1 MNWIRQANSIRY
13 SRLLIGL
20 VLLGGA
26 GVVGAQGFEVS
37 GSVTDTGKPV
47 PGAIWNL
54 YEHESAWDH
63 AHRWMKLKEPQTPV
77 ASGRTDA
84 RGLFVIRNAEPGFY
98 HLRVEKEGYLP
109 MALRLLPLLEDRSLP
124 PLELTESVDLAAT
137 VTDPGGQGLNGA
149 WAQLLQRSSSEASR
163 RGRDGRNIAPPKA
176 WNPERWMRKA
186 DDSGVVHFAV
196 GAEEE
201 FTLRAW
207 APDHVVQEVAFR
219 GLRRTDAP
227 HSRIRLS
234 PSTPRMLR
242 VVDSEN
248 LAVANAL
255 VRVGPGG
262 FPQGFTDAE
271 GRIELSGHL
280 ESILLV
286 TATIEDGSST
296 MTRLSPAIPRQSD
309 VLAFEDQSPLDGR
322 IVDIETGDA
331 VPRALVWI
339 GRRMDRWIRTDRAG
353 GFRLWV
359 DHDSRRVQ
367 VAANGYFPESSM
379 PEISDG
385 VFQPVSV
392 ALQPAVFLTGT
403 VVDEEGQ
410 TIEGVKIAP
419 TMALKGIG
427 QAPRGFR
434 FKDKT
439 PPTQSGPKGRFRLEP
454 LVPGSNYSVSFQHA
468 DFANHQE
475 NWVPPS
481 SSVESRELRVVLSK
495 GHQVVGRVVDP
506 DGQPVVGAS
515 VALHRES
522 EGFLQAFGVGG
533 DPTLKES
540 FSGEEGGYSFEKLGV
555 GAYRL
560 VVKAS
565 GFSSE
570 SIRGLEITGR
580 ESLEN
585 WGEVELREGVSL
597 RAKVVDADERPVTGV
612 EVWTLDEKMPFLGN
626 LFTEAAGPAVAVSG
640 ADGFFQIDDRR
651 EGEKVDLLLKR
662 DGYAVLR
669 KEGFTLPLE
678 EELVLVLQPASSIR
692 GQVLNESGE
701 GLESARVQIGR
712 RRSVGFQTMDLEFD
726 ETTSAVDGS
735 FEIDGLGEG
744 NYYLKAQ
751 TEDYQEAKLDGLE
764 VLPGQDLEEI
774 QLTLK
779 RGFRIDGRVINAAE
793 EPVPGV
799 NLNVQRAGGGLIPQP
814 LAQARADA
822 EGRFRFKG
830 LPPGRLVVTARHPS
844 YPELKQEVE
853 IAEDD
858 LETVLAFE
866 ASWTVSGRV
875 LVAGEGVSGAFVK
888 VQQGLAMMGGKS
900 KQADTDPTG
909 TFEIKGVG
917 QGSWTVVAGAEGFAD
932 TQLPEPITVENSDL
946 AGVVIELQ
954 TGVSVVGEVLGL
966 DSQALSELKL
976 FAFTMASA
984 ANPRTGIL
992 GPDGTYRIDNLTPG
1006 TWMVMGQVPSTSQM
1020 LQKSVTLEAG
1030 ADEVVQDLDF
1040 RKGYRLSGWVSQDGE
1055 GVAGVQVTLTGMEGG
1070 GSFGSARSDSEGRY
1084 VVEGVKASRY
1094 RLHAE
1099 TNSGL
1104 AHDEEVEVEGDTEVN
1119 IELESAR
1126 LSGYVLDSEDG
1137 SPLEGVVI
1145 HLDSDAGS
1153 AIPSIFGNQKTD
1165 STGFFLFP
1173 ETGAGS
1179 WTLRLTLAGYE
1190 PLEQALELAPG
1201 ESRENLELRLQKREL
1216 FRLRLRS
1223 SSGPVPSFVAVA
1235 ALGVAG
1241 EDFPTAL
1248 LRVGAEGWLE
1258 LDELPE
1264 GHWTLVLA
1272 GNEFGVAETSVS
1284 PGTTSEITLHPAAR
1298 LRVQVPE
1305 LMVTEED
1312 AMVVLHGA
1320 DGRALR
1326 VPEFPKGVREQIML
1340 PAGQT
1345 VLNGLP
1351 AGSWSVTVTT
1361 TDGRRWTADVALAA
1375 RAQTEVVLE

>member
-1 MNWIRQANSIRY
+1 MNWNRQANTIKY
-13 SRLLIGL
+13 SWLLVGILLL
-20 VLLGGA
+20 VAA
-26 GVVGAQGFEVS
+26 GVVGAQGIEVS
-37 GSVTDTGKPV
+37 GSVNDQGKAV
-47 PGAIWNL
+47 PGATWSL

-63 AHRWMKLKEPQTPV
+63 AHRWMKLTEPQTPV

-84 RGLFVIRNAEPGFY
+84 RGSFTIRNAEPGFY
-98 HLRVEKEGYLP
+98 HLRVEKEGFLP
-109 MALRLLPLLEDRSLP
+109 MALRLLPLLEDRALP
-124 PLELTESVDLAAT
+124 PLELTEAVDLVAT
-137 VTDPGGQGLNGA
+137 IEDPAGQGASGA
-149 WAQLLQRSSSEASR
+149 WAQLLQRSSSSASR
-163 RGRDGRNIAPPKA
+163 RGRDGRNSAPRNP
-176 WNPERWMRKA
+176 WSPERWMRKA
-186 DDSGVVHFAV
+186 DGSGVVHFSV

-207 APDHVVQEVAFR
+207 APDHVVQEVGFR

-227 HSRIRLS
+227 HSQIRLT
-234 PSTPRMLR
+234 PSTQRMLR

-248 LAVANAL
+248 RAVANAL
-255 VRVGPGG
+255 IRVGPGG

-271 GRIELSGHL
+271 GRIKVSGHP

-286 TATIEDGSST
+286 TATIEDGRSA
-296 MTRLSPAIPRQSD
+296 MTRQSPEIPRQGD
-309 VLAFEDQSPLDGR
+309 YLAFEDQSPLDGR
-322 IVDIETGDA
+322 VLDIETGDA
-331 VPRALVWI
+331 VPEALIWI
-339 GRRMDRWIRTDRAG
+339 GRRMDRWIRTDRSG
-353 GFRLWV
+353 GFRLSA

-367 VAANGYFPESSM
+367 VAATGYFQESTA
-379 PEISDG
+379 PEINGG

-392 ALQPAVFLTGT
+392 ALQPAVVLTGI
-403 VVDEEGQ
+403 VVDEEGEA
-410 TIEGVKIAP
+410 IEEVEIVP

-434 FKDKT
+434 FRNRT

-454 LVPGSNYSVSFQHA
+454 LVPSSNYSVKFQHG
-468 DFANHQE
+468 DFAAHQE

-481 SSVESRELRVVLSK
+481 STAEARELRVVLSK
-495 GHQVVGRVVDP
+495 GHQTVGRVVDA
-506 DGQPVVGAS
+506 DGLPVVGAS
-515 VALHRES
+515 VKLFLES
-522 EGFLQAFGVGG
+522 EGFLQAFGVGKE
-533 DPTLKES
+533 PILKES
-540 FSGEEGGYSFEKLGV
+540 FSGEEGGYSFEKLAV

-565 GFSSE
+565 GYSSE
-570 SIRGLEITGR
+570 IVRGLTISR
-580 ESLEN
+580 SESLGD
-585 WGEVELREGVSL
+585 WGEVELREGVAL
-597 RAKVVDADERPVTGV
+597 RAKVEDADGKLVAGV
-612 EVWTLDEKMPFLGN
+612 EVWTLDEKMPFIGN
-626 LFTEAAGPAVAVSG
+626 LFTEAAGPAAAVSG

-651 EGEKVDLLLKR
+651 EGEKVDLLLSK

-669 KEGFTLPLE
+669 KEGFTLPLK
-678 EELVLVLQPASSIR
+678 EELVLVLQPASAIR
-692 GQVLNESGE
+692 GQVLGESGE
-701 GLESARVQIGR
+701 GLESVRVQIGR
-712 RRSVGFQTMDLEFD
+712 RRSVGFQTMDMEFD
-726 ETTSAVDGS
+726 ETTSAEDGS

-751 TEDYQEAKLDGLE
+751 SEDYQEAKLDGLE
-764 VLPGQDLEEI
+764 VLAGQNLEEI

-779 RGFRIDGRVINAAE
+779 RGFRIDGRVINAADE
-793 EPVPGV
+793 AVPGV
-799 NLNVQRAGGGLIPQP
+799 NLNVQRTGGGLIPQP

-853 IAEDD
+853 ISEDD

-888 VQQGLAMMGGKS
+888 VQQGLAMMRGKS

-917 QGSWTVVAGAEGFAD
+917 QGTWVVVAGAEGYAD

-954 TGVSVVGEVLGL
+954 AGVAVVGEVLGL
-966 DSQALSELKL
+966 DSPALSELKL

-984 ANPRTGIL
+984 ANPRTGVL
-992 GPDGTYRIDNLTPG
+992 GSDGRYRIDNLTPG
-1006 TWMVMGQVPSTSQM
+1006 TWMVMGQVPSTSQL

-1030 ADEVVQDLDF
+1030 VDEVVQDLDF
-1040 RKGYRLSGWVSQDGE
+1040 RKGYRLSGWVSRDGE
-1055 GVAGVQVTLTGMEGG
+1055 GVAGVQLTMTAMEGG
-1070 GSFGSARSDSEGRY
+1070 GSFGSARSDSEGRF
-1084 VVEGVKASRY
+1084 VVEGVKASKY

-1099 TNSGL
+1099 TDSGL
-1104 AHDEEVEVEGDTEVN
+1104 THDEEVEVEGDTEVN
-1119 IELESAR
+1119 IELVSAR
-1126 LSGYVLDSEDG
+1126 LSGYVLDSEEG

-1145 HLDSDAGS
+1145 HLDSAAGS
-1153 AIPSIFGNQKTD
+1153 AIPSVFGNQKTD

-1190 PLEQALELAPG
+1190 PLEQALELVPG
-1201 ESRENLELRLQKREL
+1201 ESLENLDLRMEKREL

-1223 SSGPVPSFVAVA
+1223 SSGPVPSFVVVA
-1235 ALGVAG
+1235 ALGAAG
-1241 EDFPTAL
+1241 EAFPSAL
-1248 LRVGAEGWLE
+1248 LRVGPEGWLE

-1264 GHWTLVLA
+1264 GHWNLVLA
-1272 GNEFGVAETSVS
+1272 GREFAVAETAVS
-1284 PGTTSEITLHPAAR
+1284 PGTTAELTLHPAAR

-1312 AMVVLHGA
+1312 AMVVLHRA

-1326 VPEFPKGVREQIML
+1326 VPEFPKGVREQIPL

-1351 AGSWSVTVTT
+1351 AGSWSITVTT
-1361 TDGRRWTADVALAA
+1361 ADGRRWTADVALAA
-1375 RAQTEVVLE
+1375 RAQAEVVLE